1 MPHLVFR
8 VLDVGQGSANIIEL
22 REKED
27 ILNTIVI
34 DLGTSRGMSVSDG
47 PTADA
52 MFTLL
57 NSMDDPKIGALVL
70 SHSDSD
76 HINLIKPVL
85 DRFAPPGPRV
95 PGRKNLEIS
104 WVRYGGPADKYVH
117 EDPITKE
124 KTNVIELVKS
134 YCLNKAEVQGIPFA
148 DTSFDVAG
156 ADTPWHEVDGVKL
169 FSVIGNAARSTAPVA
184 PPPGRKPTVD
194 KGAVNTRSI
203 VVLLEYDGNQ
213 FVVTGDATGVTMRRC
228 NAIFD
233 NVPHA
238 LKNNVFMLTAPHHG
252 SITTANDVKVLD
264 EETPDSPDVVRA
276 FARTVSAS
284 AVTASAG
291 QHGGYRHPS
300 ATLLDYLWTGL
311 DVEPPYS
318 EHSLQGRHF
327 FTAYFDRQFAVRDD
341 GGGSVQWPGQ
351 LRRWYSVQTKYNVY
365 TTAYL
370 LDPEHLERVDLPPE
384 DRRSIDTHPD
394 AVKSMP
400 ERVSWSFWVVPGGRR
415 RISLD
420 ERTPGL
426 LKLREAMMTGAPLPE
441 VDDWPPP
448 PPWEREPADSE
459 AEVRPAVEPVQR
471 GATRTGARTATG
483 FDRLRRLT

>member
-148 DTSFDVAG
+148 DTSFAPPR
-156 ADTPWHEVDGVKL
+156 PWLHRPGV
-169 FSVIGNAARSTAPVA
+169 SRRWTRARSTHA
-184 PPPGRKPTVD
+184 
-194 KGAVNTRSI
+194 RSS
-203 VVLLEYDGNQ
+203 
-213 FVVTGDATGVTMRRC
+213 C
-228 NAIFD
+228 C
-233 NVPHA
+233 
-238 LKNNVFMLTAPHHG
+238 
-252 SITTANDVKVLD
+252 SSTTAI
-264 EETPDSPDVVRA
+264 S
-276 FARTVSAS
+276 
-284 AVTASAG
+284 
-291 QHGGYRHPS
+291 
-300 ATLLDYLWTGL
+300 
-311 DVEPPYS
+311 
-318 EHSLQGRHF
+318 SL
-327 FTAYFDRQFAVRDD
+327 
-341 GGGSVQWPGQ
+341 
-351 LRRWYSVQTKYNVY
+351 
-365 TTAYL
+365 
-370 LDPEHLERVDLPPE
+370 
-384 DRRSIDTHPD
+384 
-394 AVKSMP
+394 
-400 ERVSWSFWVVPGGRR
+400 
-415 RISLD
+415 
-420 ERTPGL
+420 
-426 LKLREAMMTGAPLPE
+426 
-441 VDDWPPP
+441 
-448 PPWEREPADSE
+448 
-459 AEVRPAVEPVQR
+459 
-471 GATRTGARTATG
+471 
-483 FDRLRRLT
+483 